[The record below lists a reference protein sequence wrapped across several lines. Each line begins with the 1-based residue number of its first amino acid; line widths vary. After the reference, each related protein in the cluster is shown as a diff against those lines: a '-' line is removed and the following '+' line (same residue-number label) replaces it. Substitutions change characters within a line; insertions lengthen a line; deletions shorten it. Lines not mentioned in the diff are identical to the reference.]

1 MTERNKIMV
10 GTIGHIPVPNR
21 GSGFKS
27 HLSMALAAPTI
38 AMLNERKAS
47 LKPTKKQLQEWL
59 VEAMNS
65 ASVREGGIDMA
76 LLSNR
81 IGDHAFKAGITAA
94 VTYLTGT
101 AEDFEQMSTRRIN
114 SRSRPTAH
122 EREEAKSCED
132 KAALLRGQAGHIA
145 GLKQL

>member
-1 MTERNKIMV
+1 MNKRELSI

-27 HLSMALAAPTI
+27 HMSMALAASTA
-38 AMLNERKAS
+38 AMLNERKVS
-47 LKPTKKQLQEWL
+47 LKPSNKQLQEWL

-65 ASVREGGIDMA
+65 AAEREGGIDME

-101 AEDFEQMSTRRIN
+101 AEDFEQTHARLARGSG
-114 SRSRPTAH
+114 RPTEH
-122 EREEAKSCED
+122 ERKEAKSCED
-132 KAALLRGQAGHIA
+132 KAKLLRGQAGHIA